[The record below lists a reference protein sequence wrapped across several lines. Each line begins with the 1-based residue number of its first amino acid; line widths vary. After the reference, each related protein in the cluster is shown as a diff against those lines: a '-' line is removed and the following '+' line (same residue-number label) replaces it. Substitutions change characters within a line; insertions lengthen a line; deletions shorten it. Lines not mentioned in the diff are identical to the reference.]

1 MAPGVRVVLE
11 REQWSVIDA
20 KTIDKYSDIQKP
32 RPLQSDTAALRDRRL
47 LELSSKIEKL
57 KQARLQTHLQQ

>member
-1 MAPGVRVVLE
+1 M
-11 REQWSVIDA
+11 QN
-20 KTIDKYSDIQKP
+20 TIDKYSHIQKP
-32 RPLQSDTAALRDRRL
+32 RPLQSDAAALRDRRL